1 MISIEL
7 QEKLYALLSTLSY
20 PVYDDVPK
28 NAKCPYIK
36 LGTNRGNDNSNKTNR
51 AYEDYQYID
60 VFSEYRGKKEV
71 MQIMKQVNDLL
82 QNKTITLENMQA
94 FLYLSSSEILEQ
106 KDAEGKYYH
115 GILIYRIE
123 TKMKGA
129 IVWN

>member
-1 MISIEL
+1 MISVEL

-20 PVYDDVPK
+20 PVHDDVPK

-51 AYEDYQYID
+51 AYKDYQYID

-94 FLYLSSSEILEQ
+94 FLYLNSSEILEQ
-106 KDAEGKYYH
+106 TDAEGKYYH

-123 TKMKGA
+123 TQMKGV

>member
-60 VFSEYRGKKEV
+60 VFSEYRGKTET

-82 QNKTITLENMQA
+82 QNKTITLENEQA
-94 FLYLSSSEILEQ
+94 FLYLNSSEILEQ

-123 TKMKGA
+123 TQMKGV
-129 IVWN
+129 IV

>member
-36 LGTNRGNDNSNKTNR
+36 LGVNRGGDNSTKINL
-51 AYEDYQYID
+51 AYKDYQYID

-123 TKMKGA
+123 TQMKGV

>member
-1 MISIEL
+1 MISVEL

-36 LGTNRGNDNSNKTNR
+36 LGTNRGNDNSNKTNL
-51 AYEDYQYID
+51 AYKDYQYID

-82 QNKTITLENMQA
+82 QNKTITLENEQA

-123 TKMKGA
+123 TQMKGV
-129 IVWN
+129 IV

>member
-36 LGTNRGNDNSNKTNR
+36 LGVNRGNDNSNKTNL
-51 AYEDYQYID
+51 AYKDYQYID
-60 VFSEYRGKKEV
+60 VFSGYRGKKEV

-94 FLYLSSSEILEQ
+94 FLYLNSSEILEQ

-123 TKMKGA
+123 TQMKGV
-129 IVWN
+129 IV

>member
-1 MISIEL
+1 MISVEL

-82 QNKTITLENMQA
+82 QNKTISLENMQA
-94 FLYLSSSEILEQ
+94 FLYLNSSEILEQ

-123 TKMKGA
+123 TQMKGV
-129 IVWN
+129 IV

>member
-51 AYEDYQYID
+51 AYKDYQYID

-94 FLYLSSSEILEQ
+94 FLYLNSSVILEQ
-106 KDAEGKYYH
+106 TDANGKYYH
-115 GILIYRIE
+115 GILIYKINSQ
-123 TKMKGA
+123 MKGA

>member
-1 MISIEL
+1 MISVEL

-36 LGTNRGNDNSNKTNR
+36 LGTNRGNDNSNKTNL
-51 AYEDYQYID
+51 AYKDYQYID

-94 FLYLSSSEILEQ
+94 FLYLNSSEILEQ

-123 TKMKGA
+123 TQMKGV
-129 IVWN
+129 IV

>member
-36 LGTNRGNDNSNKTNR
+36 LGTNRGNDNSNKTNL
-51 AYEDYQYID
+51 AYKDYQYID

-82 QNKTITLENMQA
+82 QNKSITLENEQA
-94 FLYLSSSEILEQ
+94 FLYLNSSEILEQ

-123 TKMKGA
+123 TQMKGV
-129 IVWN
+129 IV

>member
-1 MISIEL
+1 MISVEL

-36 LGTNRGNDNSNKTNR
+36 LGTNRGGDNSTKTNL
-51 AYEDYQYID
+51 AYKDYQYID

-123 TKMKGA
+123 TQMKGV
-129 IVWN
+129 IV

>member
-36 LGTNRGNDNSNKTNR
+36 LGVNRGGDNSTKTNL
-51 AYEDYQYID
+51 AYKDYQYID

-123 TKMKGA
+123 TQMKGV
-129 IVWN
+129 IV

>member
-20 PVYDDVPK
+20 PVHDGVPK

-82 QNKTITLENMQA
+82 QNKTITLENEQA
-94 FLYLSSSEILEQ
+94 FLYLNSSEILEQ

-115 GILIYRIE
+115 GILIYRINSQ
-123 TKMKGA
+123 MKGA

>member
-1 MISIEL
+1 MISVEL

-82 QNKTITLENMQA
+82 QNKTISLENMQA
-94 FLYLSSSEILEQ
+94 FLYLNSSEILEQ

-123 TKMKGA
+123 TQMKGV

>member
-36 LGTNRGNDNSNKTNR
+36 LGANRGGDNSTKINL
-51 AYEDYQYID
+51 AYKDYQYID

-94 FLYLSSSEILEQ
+94 FLYLNSSEILERTG
-106 KDAEGKYYH
+106 AEDKYYH

-129 IVWN
+129 IV

>member
-1 MISIEL
+1 MISVEL

-36 LGTNRGNDNSNKTNR
+36 LGVNRGGDNSTKINL
-51 AYEDYQYID
+51 AYKDYQYID

-82 QNKTITLENMQA
+82 QNKTITLENEQA

-123 TKMKGA
+123 TQMKGV
-129 IVWN
+129 IV

>member
-7 QEKLYALLSTLSY
+7 QEKLYALLSALSY

-36 LGTNRGNDNSNKTNR
+36 LGVNRGGDNSTKINL
-51 AYEDYQYID
+51 AYKDYQYID

-82 QNKTITLENMQA
+82 QNKTITLENEQA
-94 FLYLSSSEILEQ
+94 FLYLNSSEILEQ

-123 TKMKGA
+123 TQMKGV
-129 IVWN
+129 IV

>member
-36 LGTNRGNDNSNKTNR
+36 LGTNRGNDNSNKTNL
-51 AYEDYQYID
+51 AYKDYQYID

-82 QNKTITLENMQA
+82 QNKTITLENEQA
-94 FLYLSSSEILEQ
+94 FLYLNSSEILEQ

-123 TKMKGA
+123 TQMKGV
-129 IVWN
+129 IV

>member
-36 LGTNRGNDNSNKTNR
+36 LGVNRGGDNSTKINL
-51 AYEDYQYID
+51 AYKDYQYID

-82 QNKTITLENMQA
+82 QNKTITLENEQA

-123 TKMKGA
+123 TQMKGV
-129 IVWN
+129 IV

>member
-60 VFSEYRGKKEV
+60 VFSEYRGKTET

-82 QNKTITLENMQA
+82 QNKTITLENEQA

-123 TKMKGA
+123 TQMKGV
-129 IVWN
+129 IV

>member
-36 LGTNRGNDNSNKTNR
+36 LGVNRGGDNSTKINL
-51 AYEDYQYID
+51 AYKDYQYID

-94 FLYLSSSEILEQ
+94 FLYLNSSEILEQ
-106 KDAEGKYYH
+106 TDANGKYYQ
-115 GILIYRIE
+115 GILIYKINSQ
-123 TKMKGA
+123 MKGA

>member
-36 LGTNRGNDNSNKTNR
+36 LGVNRGGDNSTKTNL
-51 AYEDYQYID
+51 AYKDYQYID

-82 QNKTITLENMQA
+82 QNKTITLENEQA

-123 TKMKGA
+123 TQMKGV
-129 IVWN
+129 IV

>member
-51 AYEDYQYID
+51 AYKDYQYID

-82 QNKTITLENMQA
+82 QNKTITLENEQA

-123 TKMKGA
+123 TQMKGV
-129 IVWN
+129 IV

>member
-36 LGTNRGNDNSNKTNR
+36 LGVNRGGDNSTKINL
-51 AYEDYQYID
+51 AYKDYQYID

-94 FLYLSSSEILEQ
+94 FLYLNSSEILEQ
-106 KDAEGKYYH
+106 TDANGKYYH
-115 GILIYRIE
+115 GILIYKINSQ
-123 TKMKGA
+123 MKGA

>member
-1 MISIEL
+1 MIDVKV
-7 QEKLYALLSTLSY
+7 QEYLYYLLNKLPYD
-20 PVYDDVPK
+20 VYDSVPK
-28 NAKCPYIK
+28 DAKCPYIK
-36 LGTNRGNDNSNKTNR
+36 IGADYGGDNSTKTNL
-51 AYEDYQYID
+51 AYKDYQYID

-94 FLYLSSSEILEQ
+94 FLYLNSSEILEQ

-123 TKMKGA
+123 TQMKGV
-129 IVWN
+129 IV

>member
-36 LGTNRGNDNSNKTNR
+36 LGTNRGNDNSNKTNL
-51 AYEDYQYID
+51 AYKDYQYID

-94 FLYLSSSEILEQ
+94 FLYLNSSEILEQ

-123 TKMKGA
+123 TQMKGV
-129 IVWN
+129 IV